1 LDIDQI
7 LGQFA
12 RRWWAAASTLHP
24 SAGHVR
30 SVVLRAL
37 FDVKLHSAA
46 FVQCSKAFAKNRIVM
61 LEPIGSAVLAI
72 DKSESL
78 RVAKSLHLSRHLVP
92 FAGQSLDQLTGRAPA
107 KGGQGP

>member
-1 LDIDQI
+1 
-7 LGQFA
+7 
-12 RRWWAAASTLHP
+12 
-24 SAGHVR
+24 
-30 SVVLRAL
+30 
-37 FDVKLHSAA
+37 
-46 FVQCSKAFAKNRIVM
+46 M